1 MMREI
6 EALQQR
12 AVMTRVE
19 EIIQSNPDYRGVQEE
34 LTAMN
39 FTPRKETSDVIIWD
53 NPALEILVL
62 LRMNLGG
69 GYETYRV
76 LTYEEM
82 KQIG

>member
-1 MMREI
+1 MIRDI
-6 EALQQR
+6 DALQQR
-12 AVMTRVE
+12 AVMTRIE

-39 FTPRKETSDVIIWD
+39 FTPRSEASGIVMWD

-69 GYETYRV
+69 GYQTYSV

-82 KQIG
+82 KQLG

>member
-1 MMREI
+1 MIREI

-34 LTAMN
+34 LLAMD
-39 FTPRKETSDVIIWD
+39 FTPRSEASDLIVWD

-69 GYETYRV
+69 GYETYSV

-82 KQIG
+82 KQYR